1 MMEGAVV
8 RNSWRGN
15 DPAGQ
20 ERYACCSTTRRAA
33 RKLIVDNSHL
43 IAYAI
48 SGMIRSFKSK
58 PLAELWEKGRTP
70 KIDAKMHER
79 VVRRLDR
86 LDAAVTPQEMNI
98 PGFDFH
104 ALRGFRPTR
113 YSVHVNGPWC
123 ITFEF
128 EDGDACRVDFEQYH

>member
-1 MMEGAVV
+1 
-8 RNSWRGN
+8 
-15 DPAGQ
+15 
-20 ERYACCSTTRRAA
+20 
-33 RKLIVDNSHL
+33 
-43 IAYAI
+43 
-48 SGMIRSFKSK
+48 MIRSFKSK

-79 VVRRLDR
+79 IVRRLDR
-86 LDAAVTPQEMNI
+86 LDAAAMPQEMNI

-104 ALRGFRPTR
+104 ALRGFKPTR

-128 EDGDACRVDFEQYH
+128 EDGDACRVEFEQYH